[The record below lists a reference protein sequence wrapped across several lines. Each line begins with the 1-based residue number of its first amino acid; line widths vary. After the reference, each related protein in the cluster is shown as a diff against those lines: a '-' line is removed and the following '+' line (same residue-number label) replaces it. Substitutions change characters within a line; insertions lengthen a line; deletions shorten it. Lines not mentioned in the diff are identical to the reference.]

1 MLSSLPIM
9 SSAEVEP
16 PPSPSK
22 RAVKRKRKAHQQQ
35 SSDSSGSTQH
45 EDDVATLA
53 PPPTT
58 APTTIRIKTPQR
70 RRLPSILF
78 WINLALANSSTILV
92 ALSAV
97 ALWLFVSYLRG
108 SLHALVASLLS
119 TPFHLFAYRPS
130 ISNQWERLSG
140 SLAPVLAFSC
150 STVGL
155 GCSSVDRESA
165 VGGAARTARVQAAQA
180 LDLFDSVLS
189 LGRSDG
195 GLHHVAIW
203 ELSVAVQHTSAF
215 QNREFLSGQ
224 LQELG
229 DMTRDVKDEVIR
241 LNSQGLNSFTWI
253 VHEFTRLEN
262 VIDSAA
268 TRPSSTNRAALDSLL
283 TSLYEKISTDLSA
296 LLTAL
301 DRAIRVADRASSL
314 GGRLVG
320 ALSEEEFGL
329 RREKEDAS
337 VWKNLIERQGW
348 KGKQLKRDL
357 ALAGESVGAVKD
369 LRWNLEKA
377 RGSFLEYESNVG
389 HFKSGLIGYHL
400 AGHGLSAEE
409 EVASLRHVLDDFRR
423 TLHEAKGGRAVPP
436 SSRTGIDPAPK
447 RGVAPG

>member
-195 GLHHVAIW
+195 GLHHVACVISSLASGKGRGREADTPDCLVKRIW

-241 LNSQGLNSFTWI
+241 LNSQGLNSFTW
-253 VHEFTRLEN
+253 
-262 VIDSAA
+262 
-268 TRPSSTNRAALDSLL
+268 
-283 TSLYEKISTDLSA
+283 
-296 LLTAL
+296 
-301 DRAIRVADRASSL
+301 ASSL
-314 GGRLVG
+314 HFHTFSHDTNSQSRLFTSSLG
-320 ALSEEEFGL
+320 SKMSLTAPRRAPPPPTAQPSTPSSPLST
-329 RREKEDAS
+329 RRYQQTS
-337 VWKNLIERQGW
+337 R
-348 KGKQLKRDL
+348 
-357 ALAGESVGAVKD
+357 
-369 LRWNLEKA
+369 
-377 RGSFLEYESNVG
+377 
-389 HFKSGLIGYHL
+389 H
-400 AGHGLSAEE
+400 
-409 EVASLRHVLDDFRR
+409 SLRLW
-423 TLHEAKGGRAVPP
+423 TVPYA
-436 SSRTGIDPAPK
+436 SRTGRRPSAVDSWA
-447 RGVAPG
+447 R